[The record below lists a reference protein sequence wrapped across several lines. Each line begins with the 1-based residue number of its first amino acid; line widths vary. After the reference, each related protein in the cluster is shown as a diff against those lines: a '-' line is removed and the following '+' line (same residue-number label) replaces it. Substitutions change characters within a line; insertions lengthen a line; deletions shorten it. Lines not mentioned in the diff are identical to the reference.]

1 MKEIELLTDFLAL
14 NDKGDITDLGLLMT
28 KFPIDSRFSKIIIA
42 SLDLNCLNEILRIS
56 CISFGFYT

>member
-42 SLDLNCLNEILRIS
+42 SLDLNCLNEILTIS
-56 CISFGFYT
+56 CMLLGI